1 MLLIAIAFVLL
12 NSELGQGSKVE
23 SSLKDIAEVKEV
35 YGVYGVYDFIVKIEM
50 KTMSELKDIITNK
63 IRLVRNIR
71 SSLTM
76 IVIE

>member
-1 MLLIAIAFVLL
+1 MAIAYVLL
-12 NSELGQGSKVE
+12 NSDLGQGSQVE

-35 YGVYGVYDFIVKIEM
+35 YGVYGVYDFIIKIEM

-63 IRLVRNIR
+63 IRLIRNIR